1 MRKPRV
7 AVLPVMFTP
16 ENRPAARTAQLQTS
30 TAAQMSD
37 TQDFSFIAE
46 QLAWLEGYLRDMPAS
61 EETQRLE
68 AAMASLKRAQAVM
81 LELDHLSN
89 AAQAPGSSPRG

>member
-1 MRKPRV
+1 MWFGDVSAPIH
-7 AVLPVMFTP
+7 L
-16 ENRPAARTAQLQTS
+16 ETS
-30 TAAQMSD
+30 TATQMSD
-37 TQDFSFIAE
+37 SQDFSFIAQ
-46 QLAWLEGYLRDMPAS
+46 QLAWLEAYLRDMPPS

-89 AAQAPGSSPRG
+89 AGKAPSTTSAG

>member
-1 MRKPRV
+1 MWMLFGDISSPIR
-7 AVLPVMFTP
+7 F
-16 ENRPAARTAQLQTS
+16 ETS
-30 TAAQMSD
+30 TATQMSD
-37 TQDFSFIAE
+37 SQDFSFIAQ
-46 QLAWLEGYLRDMPAS
+46 QLAWLEGYLRGMPPT

-89 AAQAPGSSPRG
+89 AARSPSSTSAG

>member
-1 MRKPRV
+1 
-7 AVLPVMFTP
+7 
-16 ENRPAARTAQLQTS
+16 
-30 TAAQMSD
+30 MSD
-37 TQDFSFIAE
+37 SQDFSFIAQ
-46 QLAWLEGYLRDMPAS
+46 QLAWLEAYLRDMPPS

-89 AAQAPGSSPRG
+89 ADKAPSTTSAG

>member
-1 MRKPRV
+1 LLGDVSAPIH
-7 AVLPVMFTP
+7 L
-16 ENRPAARTAQLQTS
+16 ETS
-30 TAAQMSD
+30 TDAQMSD
-37 TQDFSFIAE
+37 SQDFSFIAQ
-46 QLAWLEGYLRDMPAS
+46 QLAWLEAYLRDMPAS

-89 AAQAPGSSPRG
+89 AAQAPDSTSAG